1 MYSIGSSGNQFLRE
15 ATMRS
20 PAGGAPKF
28 LNLIHIRF
36 PIGAIAS
43 IGHRISGV
51 LLLINLPLL
60 ALTLERS
67 LSSGAAFESLCK
79 AVDNP
84 WWGLL
89 LLVLV
94 WAAAQHALA
103 GVRHLLMD
111 IGIGSPLAQA
121 RTSAWAV
128 ILTAA
133 IIALAAA
140 IGWLA

>member
-1 MYSIGSSGNQFLRE
+1 
-15 ATMRS
+15 MRS
-20 PAGGAPKF
+20 PAAGAPKF
-28 LNLIHIRF
+28 LNLFHIRF

-43 IGHRISGV
+43 IGHRISGA
-51 LLLINLPLL
+51 LLLSSIPLL
-60 ALTLERS
+60 ALALESS
-67 LSSGAAFESLCK
+67 LSSEAAFESLRT
-79 AVDNP
+79 AVDTP
-84 WWGLL
+84 WWGL

-111 IGIGSPLAQA
+111 IGIGSPLGQA

-133 IIALAAA
+133 IIALAGA
-140 IGWLA
+140 IRWLA

>member
-1 MYSIGSSGNQFLRE
+1 
-15 ATMRS
+15 MRS
-20 PAGGAPKF
+20 PVGGAPKF
-28 LNLIHIRF
+28 LNLFHIRF
-36 PIGAIAS
+36 PIGATVS

-51 LLLINLPLL
+51 LLLISLPLL

-67 LSSGAAFESLCK
+67 ISSKAAFESLRT
-79 AVDNP
+79 AVDTP

-89 LLVLV
+89 LVVMV
-94 WAAAQHALA
+94 WAAAQHVLA

-128 ILTAA
+128 ILAAA
-133 IIALAAA
+133 IIGLAGA
-140 IGWLA
+140 IRCLA

>member
-1 MYSIGSSGNQFLRE
+1 
-15 ATMRS
+15 MRS

-28 LNLIHIRF
+28 LNLFHIRF

-51 LLLINLPLL
+51 LLLISLPLL
-60 ALTLERS
+60 AFVLERS
-67 LSSGAAFESLCK
+67 LSSEVAFETLR
-79 AVDNP
+79 AAIANP
-84 WWGLL
+84 WWRLL
-89 LLVLV
+89 LVVLV
-94 WAAAQHALA
+94 WAGAQHVLA

-111 IGIGSPLAQA
+111 IGIGSPIVQA

-133 IIALAAA
+133 IIALATT
-140 IGWLA
+140 IRWLV

>member
-1 MYSIGSSGNQFLRE
+1 
-15 ATMRS
+15 MRS
-20 PAGGAPKF
+20 PAAGAPKF
-28 LNLIHIRF
+28 LNLFHIRF

-43 IGHRISGV
+43 IGHRISGA
-51 LLLINLPLL
+51 LLLSSIPLL
-60 ALTLERS
+60 ALALESS
-67 LSSGAAFESLCK
+67 LSSEAAFESLRT
-79 AVDNP
+79 AVDTP
-84 WWGLL
+84 WWGL

-111 IGIGSPLAQA
+111 IGIGSPLGQA

-133 IIALAAA
+133 IIALAGAVR
-140 IGWLA
+140 WLA

>member
-1 MYSIGSSGNQFLRE
+1 
-15 ATMRS
+15 MRS
-20 PAGGAPKF
+20 PAVDAPKF
-28 LNLIHIRF
+28 LNLFHIRF

-51 LLLINLPLL
+51 LLLISLPLL

-67 LSSGAAFESLCK
+67 LGSEAAFESLRT
-79 AVDNP
+79 AVDTP
-84 WWGLL
+84 WWKLVL
-89 LLVLV
+89 VVLV

>member
-1 MYSIGSSGNQFLRE
+1 
-15 ATMRS
+15 MRS

-28 LNLIHIRF
+28 LNLFHIRF

-51 LLLINLPLL
+51 LLLISLPLL

-67 LSSGAAFESLCK
+67 LSSEAAFESLCT
-79 AVDNP
+79 AIDTP
-84 WWGLL
+84 WRGLL
-89 LLVLV
+89 ALVLV

-111 IGIGSPLAQA
+111 IGVGSPLAQA
-121 RTSAWAV
+121 RMSALAA

-133 IIALAAA
+133 IIAFAGA
-140 IGWLA
+140 IRWLA

>member
-1 MYSIGSSGNQFLRE
+1 
-15 ATMRS
+15 MRS

-28 LNLIHIRF
+28 LNLFHIRF

-51 LLLINLPLL
+51 LLLISLPLL
-60 ALTLERS
+60 ALALERS
-67 LSSGAAFESLCK
+67 LASEAAFESLRT
-79 AVDNP
+79 AVATP
-84 WWGLL
+84 WWGLV
-89 LLVLV
+89 LLVVV
-94 WAAAQHALA
+94 WAAAQHVLA

-128 ILTAA
+128 LLTAA

-140 IGWLA
+140 IGWLT

>member
-1 MYSIGSSGNQFLRE
+1 
-15 ATMRS
+15 MRPPS
-20 PAGGAPKF
+20 ASAPKF
-28 LNLIHIRF
+28 LNLFHIRF

-51 LLLINLPLL
+51 LLLISLPVL
-60 ALTLERS
+60 ALALARS
-67 LSSGAAFESLCK
+67 LRSESAFESLRT
-79 AVDNP
+79 AIGSP
-84 WWGLL
+84 WWWLML
-89 LLVLV
+89 VVLV
-94 WAAAQHALA
+94 WAAAQHVLA

-128 ILTAA
+128 ILTAT

-140 IGWLA
+140 IRWLP

>member
-1 MYSIGSSGNQFLRE
+1 
-15 ATMRS
+15 MRS
-20 PAGGAPKF
+20 PTGGAPKF
-28 LNLIHIRF
+28 LNLFHIRF
-36 PIGAIAS
+36 PIGAMAS

-51 LLLINLPLL
+51 LLLIGLPLL

-67 LSSGAAFESLCK
+67 LSSEVAFESLWP
-79 AVDNP
+79 AVASP

-89 LLVLV
+89 LVILV
-94 WAAAQHALA
+94 WAAAQHVLA

-133 IIALAAA
+133 IIALATA
-140 IGWLA
+140 IRWLA

>member
-1 MYSIGSSGNQFLRE
+1 MRSISRSGNQFLMG
-15 ATMRS
+15 AIMRS
-20 PAGGAPKF
+20 AAGGAPKF
-28 LNLIHIRF
+28 LNLFQIRF

-51 LLLINLPLL
+51 LLLISLPLL
-60 ALTLERS
+60 VLTLERS
-67 LSSGAAFESLCK
+67 LGSEAAFESLRT
-79 AVDNP
+79 AVDTS
-84 WWGLL
+84 WWRLVL
-89 LLVLV
+89 VVLV

-121 RTSAWAV
+121 RTSAWVV

-133 IIALAAA
+133 IIAFAAA
-140 IGWLA
+140 VRWLA

>member
-1 MYSIGSSGNQFLRE
+1 
-15 ATMRS
+15 MRS
-20 PAGGAPKF
+20 PAAGAPKF
-28 LNLIHIRF
+28 LNLFHIRF

-43 IGHRISGV
+43 IGHRISGA
-51 LLLINLPLL
+51 LLLSSIPLL
-60 ALTLERS
+60 ALALDRS
-67 LSSGAAFESLCK
+67 LSSEAAFESLRT
-79 AVDNP
+79 AVDTP

-89 LLVLV
+89 WLVLV

-111 IGIGSPLAQA
+111 IGIGSALGQA

-133 IIALAAA
+133 IIALAGA
-140 IGWLA
+140 IRWLA

>member
-1 MYSIGSSGNQFLRE
+1 
-15 ATMRS
+15 MRS
-20 PAGGAPKF
+20 PAGGALKF

-51 LLLINLPLL
+51 LLLISLPLL
-60 ALTLERS
+60 VLTLERS
-67 LSSGAAFESLCK
+67 LGSEAAFESLRT
-79 AVDNP
+79 AVDTS
-84 WWGLL
+84 WWRLV

-111 IGIGSPLAQA
+111 IGIGNPLAQA
-121 RTSAWAV
+121 RTSAWVV

-133 IIALAAA
+133 IIAFAAA
-140 IGWLA
+140 VRWLA

>member
-1 MYSIGSSGNQFLRE
+1 MRSTRSLGNQFLME
-15 ATMRS
+15 VIMHS
-20 PAGGAPKF
+20 PASGAPKF
-28 LNLIHIRF
+28 LNLFHIRF

-51 LLLINLPLL
+51 LLLISLPLL
-60 ALTLERS
+60 AFALERS
-67 LSSGAAFESLCK
+67 LSSESAFESLRT
-79 AVDNP
+79 AVATP

-89 LLVLV
+89 LLALV
-94 WAAAQHALA
+94 WAAAHHVLA

-111 IGIGSPLAQA
+111 IGIGSRLAQA

-133 IIALAAA
+133 IVAIAAA
-140 IGWLA
+140 IRSLL

>member
-1 MYSIGSSGNQFLRE
+1 
-15 ATMRS
+15 MRS
-20 PAGGAPKF
+20 SAGRAPKF
-28 LNLIHIRF
+28 LNLFHIRF

-51 LLLINLPLL
+51 LLLLSLLLL
-60 ALTLERS
+60 ALALERS
-67 LSSGAAFESLCK
+67 LASEATFESLRT
-79 AVDNP
+79 ALAAP
-84 WWGLL
+84 WSGLL
-89 LLVLV
+89 LVVVV
-94 WAAAQHALA
+94 WAAAHHVLA

-111 IGIGSPLAQA
+111 IGIGSALVKA

-140 IGWLA
+140 IGWLT